1 MKNVEWACLLGRPE
15 YDGYRALCGQMAESG
30 LPATFLESEDWTVI
44 TDRVRQ
50 GRVPVVALCGL
61 LYKAL
66 RAAGC
71 PLQAVAAPILDQPRY
86 SRPLYWSEVLVRA
99 DSDYQDVQH
108 LRGKT
113 WLFNETDSCSGYR
126 CFVAELAK
134 LGMDASFLGESVAT
148 GSHAASLQRLA
159 AGEGDYSV
167 IDSTVFDYLPAEEKA
182 RFRVLHSVGPMPT
195 PLVACLPGYEQ
206 HARALLSLKEL
217 PHPFAGFVEVT
228 DADYDVLEADWN
240 LTVDLLGGA
249 APYILGDEGLPE
261 RGFTSLAQARTDQAV
276 LADTL
281 QEVLAILGTE
291 PSKEIPG
298 GKFYLRTVD
307 GLERHTYV
315 MQPDKLSGENMAI
328 VGFFSRMKPD
338 VDLPALFEA
347 DAKITALF
355 HQYPGMLIYAPK
367 EYAPG
372 MWGNLVIFENREAQ
386 REWVTNAPHL
396 EAIRD
401 LTEASYDNIRLHVG
415 VWRNRGQPLEWVA
428 TKYLH
433 CTPQGMW
440 RGVRTYSPGE

>member
-1 MKNVEWACLLGRPE
+1 MENVEWACLLGQPQFE
-15 YDGYRALCGQMAESG
+15 GYRAVCRQMAEAG
-30 LPATFLESEDWTVI
+30 LPVAFLDNQDWVAT

-61 LYKAL
+61 LYKTL

-71 PLQAVAAPILDQPRY
+71 PLQAVAAPLLNQPRY
-86 SRPLYWSEVLVRA
+86 GKPLYWSQVLVRA
-99 DSDYQDVQH
+99 DSPYQDLQQ

-113 WLFNETDSCSGYR
+113 WLYNETDSCSGFR
-126 CFVAELAK
+126 CFVAELSK
-134 LGMDASFLGESVAT
+134 LGFEASFLGERVAT

-167 IDSTVFDYLPAEEKA
+167 IDSTIFDYLPTEEKA
-182 RFRVLHSVGPMPT
+182 RFRVVHSVGPMPT

-206 HARALLSLKEL
+206 HARALLNLPEY
-217 PHPFAGFVEVT
+217 PHPFTGFVEVT
-228 DADYDVLEADWN
+228 DSHYDVLQADWN
-240 LTVDLLGGA
+240 RTVDLLGESV
-249 APYILGDEGLPE
+249 PYILDDDGAPQRE
-261 RGFTSLAQARTDQAV
+261 FTSLGQARTDQTV

-281 QEVLAILGTE
+281 QEVLALLGTE
-291 PSKEIPG
+291 PSKEITG
-298 GKFYLRTVD
+298 GKFYLNTVN
-307 GLERHTYV
+307 GLQRHTYV
-315 MQPDKLSGENMAI
+315 MQPDKLGGENMAI

-347 DAKITALF
+347 DAKITAIF

-372 MWGNLVIFENREAQ
+372 LWGNLVIFENREAQ

-396 EAIRD
+396 DAIRD

-415 VWRNRGQPLEWVA
+415 VWRSRSHPLEWVA

-433 CTPQGMW
+433 CTSHGVW